1 MTLEQLFKANDSLED
16 LVMGFASD
24 NYIRQEISNLK
35 FSNNIDSTDDLAKI
49 IESKKNDDRLMN
61 IGIVG
66 RVKAG
71 KSSLLNALFFD
82 GKNILPS
89 AATPMT
95 AALTTLTYGESFQ
108 ASVDF
113 YNASD
118 IANIAT
124 KHREYQELYDRKVN
138 EQVQRYTD
146 KRGEAPTGEQME
158 KIQQMVKR
166 DIKDPTLSSA
176 YDQYERMK
184 ASGLLHTT
192 GDNQVIEASSME
204 QLAGLLLEY
213 VGANGR
219 YMPFTKSVNI
229 SLPIE
234 SLKDIRVIDTPGF
247 NDPVQSREARTVE
260 LLHECDVIFII
271 SSASQFLSAE
281 DFDMLSRI
289 TTKEGIQEIYVIA
302 SQIDNSFHASEK
314 RDTPSE
320 TLAVLTEKLA
330 SRIKDDI
337 GAFQQAHPELGS
349 TFNALIQNSQSNLLY
364 SSGVA
369 YGIAQKLAKHEELS
383 ENEKTPWENLK
394 RSFPNH
400 FSDEDIKTSI
410 HSLNDIAN
418 IENIRSV
425 LIDVR
430 QKKDEIIQKN
440 IESFV
445 ATKFKNLTSYRDG
458 LLKIAD
464 QKMLELEQTDK
475 TELEKQIEQYKELE
489 VKVRTEMNSCYR
501 NLIDY
506 IKKQIN
512 DRMIRA
518 VDEQLNSTQKAYEN
532 NTNSETKIETRNK
545 SGVFYWLARKLWGG
559 GTKTVEIE
567 QTTIYGNH
575 CTKALYDFMT
585 QIDNALG
592 KTSLSIKEDFDKKVY
607 RDIMERY
614 RQAVNNDDEL
624 IKARI
629 ARLAIEHT
637 QNLFVVPEFSGM
649 PEIPSQLKGKGKLVG
664 DDADEF
670 LGDLED
676 FTRNLHDSFRKEIRM
691 YEERVGLALTQADQF
706 GDQFARSF
714 MEAYESLFE
723 ALNTINQSKYRLET
737 FKADLVAL
745 ELV

>member
-1 MTLEQLFKANDSLED
+1 MTPEQLFKANDSLEN
-16 LVMGFASD
+16 LVMSFGSD
-24 NYIRQEISNLK
+24 SHIRQKISNLK
-35 FSNNIDSTDDLAKI
+35 FSNNIENTDNLSKI

-71 KSSLLNALFFD
+71 KSSLLNALFFE
-82 GKNILPS
+82 GENILPS

-108 ASVDF
+108 ASADF
-113 YNASD
+113 YNPSD
-118 IANIAT
+118 ISNIAN
-124 KHREYQELYDRKVN
+124 KHREYQDLYDRKVN
-138 EQVQRYTD
+138 DQVQRYTE
-146 KRGEAPTGEQME
+146 KRGEAPTGDQLE

-176 YDQYERMK
+176 HDQYERMK
-184 ASGLLHTT
+184 ASGLLNTI
-192 GDNQVIEASSME
+192 GDNEVIKAGSMK
-204 QLAGLLLEY
+204 QLAELLLDY

-229 SLPIE
+229 SLPID

-289 TTKEGIQEIYVIA
+289 TTKEGIQEIYVVA

-314 RDTPSE
+314 RDTPRE

-337 GAFQQAHPELGS
+337 GKFQQEHPELGS
-349 TFNALIQNSQSNLLY
+349 TFNALIQNSQASLLY

-369 YGIAQKLAKHEELS
+369 YGIAQKLAKDQELS

-400 FSDEDIKTSI
+400 FSDVDVKTSI

-418 IENIRSV
+418 IDNIRSV
-425 LIDVR
+425 LNDVR

-440 IESFV
+440 VESFV
-445 ATKFKNLTSYRDG
+445 ATKFKNLASYRDE
-458 LLKIAD
+458 LLKLAD
-464 QKMLELEQTDK
+464 KQMQELEETNK
-475 TELEKQIEQYKELE
+475 TELEKQIEHYKELE
-489 VKVRTEMNSCYR
+489 VKVRTEMNNCYR
-501 NLIDY
+501 DLISNL
-506 IKKQIN
+506 KGQIAT
-512 DRMIRA
+512 RMTNA
-518 VDEQLNSTQKAYEN
+518 VNEHFKSTQKAYEHH
-532 NTNSETKIETRNK
+532 TSTEEGKVEVNK
-545 SGVFYWLARKLWGG
+545 KGIFARIARIWGG
-559 GTKTVEIE
+559 GKELKSIDQTV
-567 QTTIYGNH
+567 IYGNH
-575 CTKALYDFMT
+575 CAKALYDFMT
-585 QIDNALG
+585 QIEDALG
-592 KTSLSIKEDFDKKVY
+592 NTSRSIKDDFNKKV
-607 RDIMERY
+607 RNDIMNAY
-614 RQAVNNDDEL
+614 RQTVNNDEL
-624 IKARI
+624 IKESI
-629 ARLAIEHT
+629 AYSAIEHT

-649 PEIPSQLKGKGKLVG
+649 PDIPEQLKGKGKLVG
-664 DDADEF
+664 NDADEF
-670 LGDLED
+670 LSDLED
-676 FTRNLHDSFRKEIRM
+676 FTCGLHNSFRNEVKI
-691 YEERVGLALTQADQF
+691 YGDRVELALILADQF
-706 GDQFARSF
+706 GDQFAKSF
-714 MEAYESLFE
+714 IDACESLFE
-723 ALNTINQSKYRLET
+723 ALNSINQSKYRLET
-737 FKADLVAL
+737 FKADLNKL

>member
-1 MTLEQLFKANDSLED
+1 MTPEQLFKVNDSLEN
-16 LVMGFASD
+16 LVMGFGSD
-24 NYIRQEISNLK
+24 NHIRQEISNLK
-35 FSNNIDSTDDLAKI
+35 FSNNIDNTDDLAKI

-113 YNASD
+113 YNTSD
-118 IANIAT
+118 IANIGI

-166 DIKDPTLSSA
+166 DIKDPTLASA
-176 YDQYERMK
+176 YDQYKRIK
-184 ASGLLHTT
+184 ASGLLNTT
-192 GDNQVIEASSME
+192 GDNQVIEATSME
-204 QLAGLLLEY
+204 QLAGLLLDY

-234 SLKDIRVIDTPGF
+234 NLRDIRVIDTPGF

-320 TLAVLTEKLA
+320 TLAVLTDKLA

-349 TFNALIQNSQSNLLY
+349 TFNALIQNSQSSLLY

-369 YGIAQKLAKHEELS
+369 YSIAQKLAKHEELS

-394 RSFPNH
+394 CSFPNN
-400 FSDEDIKTSI
+400 FSDDDIKTSI

-418 IENIRSV
+418 IDNIRAA
-425 LIDVR
+425 LINVR

-445 ATKFKNLTSYRDG
+445 TTKFKNLASYRDG

-464 QKMLELEQTDK
+464 QKMRELKQTNK
-475 TELEKQIEQYKELE
+475 AELEKQIEHYKELE
-489 VKVRTEMNSCYR
+489 VKVRTEMNGCYR
-501 NLIDY
+501 DLVSDL
-506 IKKQIN
+506 KFQIYAH
-512 DRMIRA
+512 MIN
-518 VDEQLNSTQKAYEN
+518 VVNEQFRSTQKSYEN
-532 NTNSETKIETRNK
+532 NTSSETKMVTVEK
-545 SGVFYWLARKLWGG
+545 DGLFPWLARKLWGG
-559 GTKTVEIE
+559 GSKTTQVE
-567 QTTIYGNH
+567 QTVIYANQ
-575 CTKALYDFMT
+575 CTQALHNFMT
-585 QIDNALG
+585 QIEDALV
-592 KTSLSIKEDFDKKVY
+592 KMSKQIQADFHKKV
-607 RDIMERY
+607 RNEIMGCY
-614 RQAVNNDDEL
+614 RQSVNNDEL
-624 IKARI
+624 IKESI
-629 ARLAIEHT
+629 ARSAIEHT
-637 QNLFVVPEFSGM
+637 QNLFVTPEFSGM
-649 PEIPSQLKGKGKLVG
+649 PEIPAQLKGKGKLQG
-664 DDADEF
+664 AEADEF
-670 LGDLED
+670 LSDLDD
-676 FTRNLHDSFRKEIRM
+676 FTRNSHDLFRNEIRM
-691 YEERVGLALTQADQF
+691 YEQRVELALTHADQF

-714 MEAYESLFE
+714 MEACESLFE
-723 ALNTINQSKYRLET
+723 ALNTINQSKHRLET
-737 FKADLVAL
+737 FKTDLIAL

>member
-1 MTLEQLFKANDSLED
+1 MTPEQLFKVNDSLEN
-16 LVMGFASD
+16 LVMGFGSD
-24 NYIRQEISNLK
+24 NHIRQEISNLK
-35 FSNNIDSTDDLAKI
+35 FSNNIDNTDDLAKI

-113 YNASD
+113 YNTSD
-118 IANIAT
+118 IANIGI

-166 DIKDPTLSSA
+166 DIKDPTLASA

-184 ASGLLHTT
+184 ASGLLNTT
-192 GDNQVIEASSME
+192 GDNQVIEATSME
-204 QLAGLLLEY
+204 QLAELLLDY

-234 SLKDIRVIDTPGF
+234 NLRDIRVIDTPGF

-320 TLAVLTEKLA
+320 TLAVLTDKLA

-349 TFNALIQNSQSNLLY
+349 TFNALIQNSQSSLLY

-369 YGIAQKLAKHEELS
+369 YSIAQKLAKHEELS

-394 RSFPNH
+394 CSFPNN
-400 FSDEDIKTSI
+400 FSDDDIKTSI

-418 IENIRSV
+418 IDNIRAV

-445 ATKFKNLTSYRDG
+445 TTKFKNLASYRDG

-464 QKMLELEQTDK
+464 QKMRELEQTNK
-475 TELEKQIEQYKELE
+475 AELEKQIEHYKELE
-489 VKVRTEMNSCYR
+489 VKVRTEMNGCYR
-501 NLIDY
+501 DLVSDLKFQIDA
-506 IKKQIN
+506 
-512 DRMIRA
+512 RMIN
-518 VDEQLNSTQKAYEN
+518 VVNEQFRSTQKSYEH
-532 NTNSETKIETRNK
+532 NTSSETKMVTVEK
-545 SGVFYWLARKLWGG
+545 DGLFPWLARKLWGG
-559 GTKTVEIE
+559 GSKTTQVE
-567 QTTIYGNH
+567 QTVIYANQ
-575 CTKALYDFMT
+575 CTQALHNFMT
-585 QIDNALG
+585 QIEDALV
-592 KTSLSIKEDFDKKVY
+592 KMSKQIQADFHKKV
-607 RDIMERY
+607 RNEIMGCY
-614 RQAVNNDDEL
+614 RQSVNNDEL
-624 IKARI
+624 IKESI
-629 ARLAIEHT
+629 ARSAIEHT
-637 QNLFVVPEFSGM
+637 QNLFVTPEFSGM
-649 PEIPSQLKGKGKLVG
+649 PEIPAQLKGKGKLQG
-664 DDADEF
+664 AEADEF
-670 LGDLED
+670 LSDLQD
-676 FTRNLHDSFRKEIRM
+676 FTRNSHDLFRNEIRM
-691 YEERVGLALTQADQF
+691 YEQRVELALTHADQF

-714 MEAYESLFE
+714 MEACESLFE
-723 ALNTINQSKYRLET
+723 ALNTINQSKHRLET
-737 FKADLVAL
+737 FKTDLIAL

>member
-1 MTLEQLFKANDSLED
+1 MTLEQLFKANDSLEN

-204 QLAGLLLEY
+204 QLAGLLLDY

-418 IENIRSV
+418 IDNIRSV

-458 LLKIAD
+458 LLKLAD

-475 TELEKQIEQYKELE
+475 TELEKQIEHYKELE
-489 VKVRTEMNSCYR
+489 VKVRTEMNSCYST
-501 NLIDY
+501 LISDLQE
-506 IKKQIN
+506 QI
-512 DRMIRA
+512 DTRMIHA
-518 VDEQLNSTQKAYEN
+518 VNEQFSSTQKAYEH
-532 NTNSETKIETRNK
+532 NTGSETKTETKDK
-545 SGVFYWLARKLWGG
+545 SGVFPWLARKLWGG
-559 GTKTVEIE
+559 GTKAIQVE
-567 QTTIYGNH
+567 QTTIYANH
-575 CTKALYDFMT
+575 CTQALYEFMT
-585 QIDNALG
+585 RIADALG
-592 KTSLSIKEDFDKKVY
+592 STSKNIKKSFNEKV
-607 RDIMERY
+607 RHDIMKTY
-614 RQAVNNDDEL
+614 RETVNNDEL
-624 IKARI
+624 IKESI
-629 ARLAIEHT
+629 ARLAIQHT
-637 QNLFVVPEFSGM
+637 QRLFAVPEFSGM

-670 LGDLED
+670 LSDLED

-691 YEERVGLALTQADQF
+691 YEERVELALTQADQF
-706 GDQFARSF
+706 GDQFSRSF
-714 MEAYESLFE
+714 MEACESLFE

-745 ELV
+745 EVV

>member
-1 MTLEQLFKANDSLED
+1 MTLEQLFKANDSLEN

-49 IESKKNDDRLMN
+49 IESKKNEDRLMN

-113 YNASD
+113 YNTSD

-124 KHREYQELYDRKVN
+124 KHKEYQALYDIKVN

-176 YDQYERMK
+176 HDQYERMK

-192 GDNQVIEASSME
+192 GDNEVIEAGSME

-394 RSFPNH
+394 RSFPSH
-400 FSDEDIKTSI
+400 FSDEDVKTSI

-418 IENIRSV
+418 IDNIRSV

-464 QKMLELEQTDK
+464 RQMQELEQTNK
-475 TELEKQIEQYKELE
+475 TELEKQIEHYKELE

-501 NLIDY
+501 DLIFY
-506 IKKQIN
+506 IKRQIDKQ
-512 DRMIRA
+512 MID
-518 VDEQLNSTQKAYEN
+518 VVNEQFKSTQRSYEH
-532 NTNSETKIETRNK
+532 NTNSETITVTQKK
-545 SGVFYWLARKLWGG
+545 SGVLPWIARKLWGG
-559 GTKTVEIE
+559 GYKTTQEL
-567 QTTIYGNH
+567 QTTISSTH
-575 CTKALYDFMT
+575 CTKALRDFMKGI
-585 QIDNALG
+585 QDAL
-592 KTSLSIKEDFDKKVY
+592 KITSGNIEADFNKKV
-607 RDIMERY
+607 RNDIMSCY
-614 RQAVNNDDEL
+614 RQSVNNDEL
-624 IKARI
+624 IKESI
-629 ARLAIEHT
+629 ARSAIEHT
-637 QNLFVVPEFSGM
+637 QNLFVIPEFSGM
-649 PEIPSQLKGKGKLVG
+649 PEIPTQLKGRGMIKGVE
-664 DDADEF
+664 ADEF
-670 LGDLED
+670 LRDLED
-676 FTRNLHDSFRKEIRM
+676 FTSNLHDLFRDEIRM
-691 YEERVGLALTQADQF
+691 YEQRVDLALTQADQF

-714 MEAYESLFE
+714 MEACESLFE

>member
-1 MTLEQLFKANDSLED
+1 MTLEQLFKANDSLEK

-113 YNASD
+113 YNTSD
-118 IANIAT
+118 IANICA

-176 YDQYERMK
+176 HDQYERMK

-192 GDNQVIEASSME
+192 GDNEVIEAGSME
-204 QLAGLLLEY
+204 QLAGLLLDY

-234 SLKDIRVIDTPGF
+234 NLRDIRVIDTPGF

-302 SQIDNSFHASEK
+302 SQIDNSFHAGEK

-320 TLAVLTEKLA
+320 TLDVLTDKLA

-400 FSDEDIKTSI
+400 FSDDDIKTSI

-418 IENIRSV
+418 IDNIRAV

-445 ATKFKNLTSYRDG
+445 TTKFKNLASYRDG

-464 QKMLELEQTDK
+464 QKMQELEQTNK
-475 TELEKQIEQYKELE
+475 AELEKQIEHYKELE
-489 VKVRTEMNSCYR
+489 VKVRTEMNGCYR
-501 NLIDY
+501 DLVSDLKFQIDA
-506 IKKQIN
+506 
-512 DRMIRA
+512 RMIN
-518 VDEQLNSTQKAYEN
+518 VVNEQFRSTQKSYEH
-532 NTNSETKIETRNK
+532 NTSSETKDVTVEMDGFIP
-545 SGVFYWLARKLWGG
+545 WLKRKLWGG
-559 GTKTVEIE
+559 GSKTIQVE
-567 QTTIYGNH
+567 QTAIYANQ
-575 CTKALYDFMT
+575 CTHALHNFMT
-585 QIDNALG
+585 QIEDALV
-592 KTSLSIKEDFDKKVY
+592 KTSKQIQADFHKKV
-607 RDIMERY
+607 RNEIMVCY
-614 RQAVNNDDEL
+614 RQSVNNDEL
-624 IKARI
+624 IKASI
-629 ARLAIEHT
+629 ARSAIEHT
-637 QNLFVVPEFSGM
+637 QNLFVAPEFSGM
-649 PEIPSQLKGKGKLVG
+649 PEIPKTAQ
-664 DDADEF
+664 
-670 LGDLED
+670 
-676 FTRNLHDSFRKEIRM
+676 RQR
-691 YEERVGLALTQADQF
+691 QAS
-706 GDQFARSF
+706 R
-714 MEAYESLFE
+714 
-723 ALNTINQSKYRLET
+723 R
-737 FKADLVAL
+737 
-745 ELV
+745 

>member
-1 MTLEQLFKANDSLED
+1 MTLEQLFKANDRLEE

-176 YDQYERMK
+176 HDQYERMK

-192 GDNQVIEASSME
+192 GDNQVIEAGSME
-204 QLAGLLLEY
+204 QLAGLLLDY

-234 SLKDIRVIDTPGF
+234 NLRDIRVIDTPGF

-418 IENIRSV
+418 IDSIRSV

-445 ATKFKNLTSYRDG
+445 TTKFKNLTSYRDG
-458 LLKIAD
+458 LLKLAD

-475 TELEKQIEQYKELE
+475 TQLEKQIEHYKELE
-489 VKVRTEMNSCYR
+489 VKVRTEMNHCYR
-501 NLIDY
+501 DLIFY
-506 IKKQIN
+506 IKRQIDKQ
-512 DRMIRA
+512 MID
-518 VDEQLNSTQKAYEN
+518 VVNEQFKSTQRSYEH
-532 NTNSETKIETRNK
+532 NTSSEKIKVPQKK
-545 SGVFYWLARKLWGG
+545 SGLGPWIARKLWGG
-559 GTKTVEIE
+559 GYKTTEE
-567 QTTIYGNH
+567 LQTTISSTH
-575 CTKALYDFMT
+575 CTKALRDFMKGI
-585 QIDNALG
+585 QDAL
-592 KTSLSIKEDFDKKVY
+592 KITSGNIEADFNKKV
-607 RDIMERY
+607 RNDIMSCY
-614 RQAVNNDDEL
+614 RQSVNNDEL
-624 IKARI
+624 IKESI
-629 ARLAIEHT
+629 ARSAIEHT
-637 QNLFVVPEFSGM
+637 QKLFVVPEFSGM
-649 PEIPSQLKGKGKLVG
+649 PKIPPQLNGRGMIKGVE
-664 DDADEF
+664 ADEF
-670 LGDLED
+670 LRDLED
-676 FTRNLHDSFRKEIRM
+676 FTSNLHDLFRDEIRM
-691 YEERVGLALTQADQF
+691 YEQRVDLALTQADQF
-706 GDQFARSF
+706 GDQFTKSF
-714 MEAYESLFE
+714 MEACDSLSESLDS
-723 ALNTINQSKYRLET
+723 INQSKHRLET
-737 FKADLVAL
+737 FKSDLIAL